1 MHAGVIKAFARNNY
15 YHYDIFFIFFPCKL
29 KIFISL
35 TQITIYHLNVWF
47 NL

>member
-15 YHYDIFFIFFPCKL
+15 YHYDIFFIFFLQIKD
-29 KIFISL
+29 FISL
-35 TQITIYHLNVWF
+35 TQITTYRLNVWF